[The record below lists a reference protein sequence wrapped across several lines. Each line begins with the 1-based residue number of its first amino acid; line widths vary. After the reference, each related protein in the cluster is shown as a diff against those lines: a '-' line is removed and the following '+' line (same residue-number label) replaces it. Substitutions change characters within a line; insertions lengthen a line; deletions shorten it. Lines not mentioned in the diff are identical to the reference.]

1 MLDNKRG
8 VFLITLLLILS
19 TLGMMNLI
27 INPGKAT
34 GNPVTNL
41 IVEDQ
46 IITLS
51 NFETGYL
58 NISVPSNIYITEALM
73 DVNLT
78 SNFGCTLDIGN
89 DGSVNSRFLRS
100 THENNFNHTPVW
112 QNREEKGWETTWADI
127 DLDGDMDLATSSR
140 SSSTKYK
147 IRIYRNS
154 NSSLPE
160 SSYWESASPFIVT
173 NILFEDINFD
183 GYPDLLV
190 STSSSYL
197 NGIIFVNNQG
207 SFNSTP
213 DWTASAY
220 SGDDIKAGDLNG
232 NNYMDVVLATRTGIK
247 IYYDVLQN
255 FSSEYNW
262 NINYSRIDSIDL
274 GDVDND
280 GDLDIAVGNNRIT
293 DYDWTDYIYAN
304 ENGIFNETPIWTSA
318 HVEDTESIEFADLNK
333 DGYPDLVCGIRGPIG
348 ENYIYMNTGGV
359 MGAEPYWTAP
369 AGNTEDVDCVDVNND
384 GWLDVAF
391 SQDTKIYLN
400 NKGEISES
408 SFGLVGHYDHSIDF
422 GDIDGDGDPDL
433 SVANKN
439 EGYKVHINN
448 MADSFNISIKNQLNY
463 ILRQYD
469 PETGTINI
477 PFKFLAYHNKGTVR
491 IDRIEV
497 NYVVSDDNK
506 SDDDEDGFSDLDEI
520 ASGTNPLDPE
530 SVPFDY
536 DGDSI
541 PDALDSDDDDDS
553 WPDDIETGQGSSPLD
568 KNSQPSDIDGD
579 RIPDGTDN
587 DDDGDGWEDYIEDE
601 LKTDPLDAS
610 SVPDDTDGDGEPDG
624 NRWNS
629 EEWMDTDD
637 DGDGFSDD
645 MEDEC
650 YSDGRDPESVPE
662 DTDNDGTPDCVDDDD
677 DGDGWDDEDE
687 KDCGSDPSDPSSVP
701 EDFDGDNKPDCFD
714 LDDDNDGME
723 DRWEIRY
730 GMNPRDKSDARQDF
744 DHDGFT
750 NLEEFIGETNPTDK
764 DDKPPEKSGGM
775 GALVYVYIAIIT
787 SILIAVILIL
797 RALVLMRDK

>member
-1 MLDNKRG
+1 
-8 VFLITLLLILS
+8 
-19 TLGMMNLI
+19 
-27 INPGKAT
+27 
-34 GNPVTNL
+34 
-41 IVEDQ
+41 
-46 IITLS
+46 
-51 NFETGYL
+51 
-58 NISVPSNIYITEALM
+58 M

-78 SNFGCTLDIGN
+78 ADFGCTLDIG
-89 DGSVNSRFLRS
+89 DDDSINSRFVRAN
-100 THENNFNHTPVW
+100 HENNFNRTPVW

-127 DLDGDMDLATSSR
+127 DLDGDMDLATGSGSST
-140 SSSTKYK
+140 TKYK
-147 IRIYRNS
+147 LRIFRNS
-154 NSSLPE
+154 NSSLPA

-173 NILFEDINFD
+173 NIIFEDINFD
-183 GYPDLLV
+183 GYPDLLA

-207 SFNSTP
+207 SFNTTP
-213 DWTASAY
+213 DWTTSAY

-255 FSSEYNW
+255 FSSEYYW
-262 NINYSRIDSIDL
+262 KINYSRIDSIDL

-293 DYDWTDYIYAN
+293 DYDWTDYIYRN
-304 ENGIFNETPIWTSA
+304 DNGIFNETPIWASE
-318 HVEDTESIEFADLNK
+318 HVADTESIEFADLNK
-333 DGYPDLVCGIRGPIG
+333 DGFVDIVCGIRGPIG
-348 ENYIYMNTGGV
+348 NNYIYMNTEGV
-359 MGAEPYWTAP
+359 MDAKPSWTAP

-400 NKGEISES
+400 NNGEISKN

-422 GDIDGDGDPDL
+422 GDIDGDGDLDL

-439 EGYKVHINN
+439 DGYKVHINN
-448 MADSFNISIKNQLNY
+448 IASEFKISIKNQLNF
-463 ILRQYD
+463 ILKKYN
-469 PETGTINI
+469 PETGSINI
-477 PFKFLAYHNKGTVR
+477 PFKFSAYHNNGTVR
-491 IDRIEV
+491 IDRIDIHYFE
-497 NYVVSDDNK
+497 SDDNK
-506 SDDDEDGFSDLDEI
+506 SDDDDDGFSDSDEL
-520 ASGTNPLDPE
+520 ASGTNPLDPD

-536 DGDSI
+536 DSDSI

-553 WPDDIETGQGSSPLD
+553 WADDIETGEGSNPLD
-568 KNSQPSDIDGD
+568 KDSQPSDIDGD

-587 DDDGDGWEDYIEDE
+587 DDDGDGWEDYIENE
-601 LKTDPLDAS
+601 LRTDPLDAS

-650 YSDGRDPESVPE
+650 YSDGRDPESIPE
-662 DTDNDGTPDCVDDDD
+662 DTDNDGTPDCEDEDD
-677 DGDGWDDEDE
+677 DGDGWSDEDE
-687 KDCGSDPSDPSSVP
+687 KECDSDPSDPASIP

-723 DRWEIRY
+723 DRWERRY